1 MKITLVSLDNWG
13 FNSNIAV
20 ALEKKGHI
28 IRHIDFNEFKY
39 KYTSFSHR
47 IYNFLLKTFLNKI
60 SLCSSLPFQVSTAV
74 TELVFFNRLI
84 KRQDRPSKL
93 PISK

>member
-47 IYNFLLKTFLNKI
+47 IYNFLLKT
-60 SLCSSLPFQVSTAV
+60 
-74 TELVFFNRLI
+74 
-84 KRQDRPSKL
+84 
-93 PISK
+93 

>member
-60 SLCSSLPFQVSTAV
+60 SLCVGSIVHFIFVATAV
-74 TELVFFNRLI
+74 VVSIIFEF
-84 KRQDRPSKL
+84 
-93 PISK
+93 